1 VSARGDLQKLIK
13 AIRKQGFSVEQTRSG
28 HYEVRKINAD
38 GTIGARI
45 ATLAGT
51 SGGGRGHANGI
62 AELARA
68 GFVWRNR

>member
-1 VSARGDLQKLIK
+1 MTARGDQLKLIK
-13 AIRKQGFSVEQTRSG
+13 ALKKAKFIVGTTGSG
-28 HYEVRKINAD
+28 HIEVRGQD
-38 GTIGARI
+38 GKRV

-51 SGGGRGHANGI
+51 CGGGRGGANGM